1 MCLLGILI
9 FKYTGVAD
17 APFAELVYAVILI
30 TTTIVTAPMIRLL
43 VFPESAHMAE
53 DGGVGELLSS
63 PDLTPALIHY
73 WITTVISYTIT
84 LVCISSLL

>member
-1 MCLLGILI
+1 MCILGILI

-30 TTTIVTAPMIRLL
+30 TTTIVTAPIIRLL

-53 DGGVGELLSS
+53 QGGVDELLAA
-63 PDLTPALIHY
+63 PDMSPALLHY

-84 LVCISSLL
+84 LVCVSSLI